1 MNTNDRKTNK
11 EEHSDDTTK
20 YKYHQSQMKDG
31 AEQGEEYPDKPTNH
45 TTTDDRLLNPD
56 RGE

>member
-1 MNTNDRKTNK
+1 MITDDDKTGK
-11 EEHSDDTTK
+11 EKPDEDTAK
-20 YKYHQSQMKDG
+20 YKYHQSQVEDGKEHGKD
-31 AEQGEEYPDKPTNH
+31 YPDKPTNH